1 MAIETGSHRP
11 STTRIDWMV
20 PAGLV
25 VLSLVPVVAG
35 ASRLAEL
42 TSGADVTPDNAR
54 FFAAPLPVLL
64 HLLAAIPYSLLG
76 ALQFS
81 PGFRRRFGRWHRAV
95 GKVLVPAGLVVA
107 LTGLWMAHFYTL
119 PAFDGPLVYVER
131 LVFGTAMLVSML
143 LGIAAIGRR
152 DFVSHGDWMTRAYA
166 IGLGAG
172 TQVFTHL
179 PWFLLMDEPM
189 PSGIPRA
196 VMMGAAWIINLLVA
210 EWAIRRGRRPVQ
222 VAPRA
227 ASTLT
232 VAHSS

>member
-1 MAIETGSHRP
+1 MAIETGARRL
-11 STTRIDWMV
+11 STTYIDWMV
-20 PAGLV
+20 PAGLIA
-25 VLSLVPVVAG
+25 LSLVPVIAG
-35 ASRLAEL
+35 SARLAEL
-42 TSGADVTPDNAR
+42 ASGAEVTPDNAR

-81 PGFRRRFGRWHRAV
+81 PGFRRRFRGFHRAV
-95 GKVLVPAGLVVA
+95 GKLLVPAGLVVA

-131 LVFGTAMLVSML
+131 LVFGAAMLVSML
-143 LGIAAIGRR
+143 LGIAAIVRR

-179 PWFLLMDEPM
+179 PWFILMDEPM

-196 VMMGAAWIINLLVA
+196 VMMGAGWIVNVLVA
-210 EWAIRRGRRPVQ
+210 EWAIRRGRRPAQ

>member
-1 MAIETGSHRP
+1 MAIETG
-11 STTRIDWMV
+11 TRRLSDTYIDWMV
-20 PAGLV
+20 PAGLIA
-25 VLSLVPVVAG
+25 LSLVPVIAG
-35 ASRLAEL
+35 SARLAEL
-42 TSGADVTPDNAR
+42 ASGAEVTPDNAR
-54 FFAAPLPVLL
+54 FLAAPLPVLL

-107 LTGLWMAHFYTL
+107 LTGLWMAHFYPL
-119 PAFDGPLVYVER
+119 PAFDGPLVYAER
-131 LVFGTAMLVSML
+131 LVFGTAMLVFLL
-143 LGIAAIGRR
+143 LGIAAIVRR

-179 PWFLLMDEPM
+179 PWFLLMDGPM
-189 PSGIPRA
+189 PGGLPRA
-196 VMMGAAWIINLLVA
+196 VMMGAAWVLNVLVA

-227 ASTLT
+227 TATLT
-232 VAHSS
+232 VARSS